1 MMSETQSSG
10 TEQIRESEE
19 QLPYELSAR
28 DLEQWREELQSFFI
42 EVSEE
47 LTSLATSLDAGGPID
62 PATAAG
68 VGVPSGVASAVRKPI
83 DVPTSASI
91 DDSPNRL
98 ANLGRQLAERLRNAD
113 TQNGAVTTKST
124 RQS

>member
-1 MMSETQSSG
+1 MNETQTSG
-10 TEQIRESEE
+10 TEQIPESGE
-19 QLPYELSAR
+19 QLPNGLSAR

-42 EVSEE
+42 EVSDE

-62 PATAAG
+62 PATAVG
-68 VGVPSGVASAVRKPI
+68 VGVPSGVASAARKQP
-83 DVPTSASI
+83 DVATSASV

-113 TQNGAVTTKST
+113 TQNGTVTTKST

>member
-1 MMSETQSSG
+1 MMSETQTSG

-47 LTSLATSLDAGGPID
+47 LTSLATSLDAGRPID
-62 PATAAG
+62 PETAAV
-68 VGVPSGVASAVRKPI
+68 VGVPSGVASAARKPT
-83 DVPTSASI
+83 DVPTSESV
-91 DDSPNRL
+91 DNSPNRL
-98 ANLGRQLAERLRNAD
+98 ANLGKQLAERLRNAD
-113 TQNGAVTTKST
+113 TQNGTVTTGSV
-124 RQS
+124 S

>member
-1 MMSETQSSG
+1 MMSETQTSG
-10 TEQIRESEE
+10 AEQIRESEE

-62 PATAAG
+62 AATAAR
-68 VGVPSGVASAVRKPI
+68 VPSGVASAARKQP
-83 DVPTSASI
+83 DVPTSASV

-113 TQNGAVTTKST
+113 TQNGTVTT
-124 RQS
+124 